1 MLILTIP
8 RHQAPAMP
16 VSGACWPV
24 ADLTFMQP
32 PLWCERAPA
41 EHDETLLQAVAYGV
55 LHNDAGDVWCYQ
67 RAGGD
72 ARVDGCWSCG
82 VGGHVDAQDASTPFE
97 PEATL
102 RRAWL
107 RELAEELQADTLHLA
122 DVRLHGLVYE
132 GQSAIGRV
140 HLGVVF
146 AARWVAPVPPQ
157 PPQGE
162 ALRGLGFM
170 PLAQVVADTRFE
182 LWSRLVAQ
190 HLLSTHFNH
199 EHSPND

>member
-24 ADLTFMQP
+24 ANLAFMQP

-55 LHNDAGDVWCYQ
+55 LHNDAGHVWCYQ

-107 RELAEELQADTLHLA
+107 RELAEELQADTQHLA
-122 DVRLHGLVYE
+122 DVRLHGMVYE

-146 AARWVAPVPPQ
+146 AASWVASVPPQ